1 MDARER
7 AQGIILPTPSLHNAL
22 TNSPTAPRLNPRP
35 LPDGR
40 RLRAPCR
47 RLPRFILPSIPLP
60 FPSLS
65 PQSPPVTPSF
75 TALLTYHTPGTNLNG
90 VKIKVSRFRVEQ
102 RKLYDEYGWV
112 LPDGGARLKSG
123 PATPKKATPKKATP
137 KKRTADDSGD
147 AEEGETETPVKKERK
162 PRAKKAKKEEV
173 KEKSD
178 EEVEEV
184 GGVKQEVLD
193 EEV

>member
-1 MDARER
+1 
-7 AQGIILPTPSLHNAL
+7 
-22 TNSPTAPRLNPRP
+22 
-35 LPDGR
+35 
-40 RLRAPCR
+40 
-47 RLPRFILPSIPLP
+47 
-60 FPSLS
+60 
-65 PQSPPVTPSF
+65 
-75 TALLTYHTPGTNLNG
+75 LLTYHTPGTNLNG

-137 KKRTADDSGD
+137 KKATPKKATPKKRTADDSGD
-147 AEEGETETPVKKERK
+147 AEEGETGTPVKKERK

-193 EEV
+193 EVV